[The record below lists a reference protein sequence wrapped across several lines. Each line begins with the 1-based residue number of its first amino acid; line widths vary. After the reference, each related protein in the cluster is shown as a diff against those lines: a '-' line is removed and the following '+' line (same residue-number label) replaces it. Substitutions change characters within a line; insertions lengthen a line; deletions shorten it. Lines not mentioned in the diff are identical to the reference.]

1 MQGNVKQQANVD
13 NFKLFPMVQ
22 RVRQRA
28 TGNEVKGVAGNKSK
42 GLVLELENLAITE
55 FCQIYIRCTITLCT
69 ARKKK
74 KSFILG
80 SINKFNRILLHKAI
94 LPKGNSLS
102 VR

>member
-1 MQGNVKQQANVD
+1 MHHY
-13 NFKLFPMVQ
+13 FMY
-22 RVRQRA
+22 
-28 TGNEVKGVAGNKSK
+28 
-42 GLVLELENLAITE
+42 
-55 FCQIYIRCTITLCT
+55 C
-69 ARKKK
+69 KKEK